1 MAIKQE
7 KAIVKTSEPK
17 TAKEA
22 PKAKAPHDLRRIS
35 ITSTLLDRSR
45 CFETLSWEV
54 VKQEPKAV
62 APVSL

>member
-35 ITSTLLDRSR
+35 ITSTYKYILLKVGYSIGLGVLR
-45 CFETLSWEV
+45 LSV
-54 VKQEPKAV
+54 GR
-62 APVSL
+62 L